1 MTRVFDD
8 PGAFADDALAGFTAA
23 YPGYVLR
30 ADGGVVRAAA
40 SRPGQVAVVIGGGSG
55 HYPAFAGLVGPGL
68 AMGAVCGKIFAS
80 PSAGQAYRV
89 ARAVDSGG
97 GVLFSYGN
105 YAGDR
110 MQFGQAE
117 QRLRS
122 EGTDARTVVVTD
134 DIASAPVERMADR
147 RGIAGD
153 LTVFKVAGSAADA
166 GLGLDEVERL
176 ARKANARTRT
186 LGVAF
191 NGCTL
196 PGAPG
201 PLFSVP
207 PGQMSIGLGIHGE
220 PGISDVPLPSAHDL
234 AQMLVARLLE
244 ERPEGSVERAV
255 VLLNGLGTIKYEELF
270 VLFGHV
276 AAHLAAAGV
285 EVADA
290 ECGELVTSLDM
301 AGLSLSLF
309 WTDEELEALWSAPAD
324 APAFR
329 KPHRPPFERR
339 QVAATDV
346 AAITYEPASTASQRL
361 ARLAALA
368 LGAAARV
375 VHQHEGE
382 LGDLD
387 AVAGDGDHGAGMCRG
402 ADGAAEAAAAAVRR
416 GAGVREVLMA
426 AGEEWSER
434 AGGTSGAL
442 WSAALMALAS
452 SLSGR
457 GSYGAA
463 DLVRAVTAAR
473 DAIVGLG
480 QAELGDKTV
489 VDALNPFVEVL
500 SLEIAQ
506 GNEVPAALRTSA
518 EAATNAAAATAAL
531 RPRKGRARPLAERSV
546 GSPDPGAV
554 SFALIVT
561 ALAAQADAW
570 ADDYGPNRAE

>member
-122 EGTDARTVVVTD
+122 EGTDARTVVVTAA
-134 DIASAPVERMADR
+134 IASAPVERMADR

-452 SLSGR
+452 SLRSR

-570 ADDYGPNRAE
+570 ADDNGPSRAE